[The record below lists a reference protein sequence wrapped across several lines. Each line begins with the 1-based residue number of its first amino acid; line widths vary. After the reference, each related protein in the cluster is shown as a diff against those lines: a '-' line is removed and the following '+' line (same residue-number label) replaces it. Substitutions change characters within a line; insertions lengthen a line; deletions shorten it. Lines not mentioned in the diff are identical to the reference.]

1 MAIFAVY
8 FTQLEIRKMARIR
21 TQTGIFQ
28 LIFHILVIILFIID
42 NFSSSV
48 FTTSNERN
56 ISFGDPIED
65 FFLMFSS
72 AIIIFSYFIQ
82 LLQMRIFERFAV
94 LINLIFQVM
103 IESINFMLIF
113 FIIVTAFAN
122 AIFILCVLEHP
133 DTQKDVVVGPN
144 IFTAF
149 LFSFRMSMGE
159 AYQPQLDGSSIPYV
173 YGVFST
179 I

>member
-48 FTTSNERN
+48 FTTSNERK

-72 AIIIFSYFIQ
+72 AIIIFSYFI
-82 LLQMRIFERFAV
+82 
-94 LINLIFQVM
+94 
-103 IESINFMLIF
+103 
-113 FIIVTAFAN
+113 
-122 AIFILCVLEHP
+122 
-133 DTQKDVVVGPN
+133 
-144 IFTAF
+144 
-149 LFSFRMSMGE
+149 
-159 AYQPQLDGSSIPYV
+159 
-173 YGVFST
+173 
-179 I
+179 